1 MAGFM
6 KFRNPVAANG
16 RTRLPSWLHGQ
27 AWRLWTDA
35 WKDEAIPEQ
44 QLVGAEQQLSS
55 WLSGQHIAPFDTC
68 ASLLRAI
75 DGNLA
80 SVLEIGCS
88 SGYYSEVI
96 GRHNPDSH
104 YVGVDYSQ
112 TFCELGRSRFPS
124 ANFIC
129 GDTVRLPFRDSA
141 FPLVIS
147 GSVIL
152 HVRDWRAALHET
164 LRVTSRYAILH
175 RTPVASARTGT
186 FTKRAYGTRLV
197 EWSFN
202 EDDLLQECSRLRF
215 SLAQQIDL
223 NAQVLLSDSGF
234 APNNRSYLLHRQ

>member
-1 MAGFM
+1 MSM
-6 KFRNPVAANG
+6 RNRRTVNG
-16 RTRLPSWLHGQ
+16 RTRAPGWRQRLVWGRWAD
-27 AWRLWTDA
+27 AWR
-35 WKDEAIPEQ
+35 DELIPARQ
-44 QLVGAEQQLSS
+44 SIVAEAQLSS
-55 WLSGQHIAPFDTC
+55 WLSGERVAPLDAC
-68 ASLLRAI
+68 ASLLSTI
-75 DGNLA
+75 DGSLA

-96 GRHNPDSH
+96 GRHHPDSH

-112 TFCELGRSRFPS
+112 TFCELGCRRFPL

-147 GSVIL
+147 GSGIL

-223 NAQVLLSDSGF
+223 NAQELLSDSGF

>member
-1 MAGFM
+1 MAGSM

-44 QLVGAEQQLSS
+44 QLIGAEQQLSS
-55 WLSGQHIAPFDTC
+55 WLSGERVAPFDTC
-68 ASLLRAI
+68 ASLLKVI

-80 SVLEIGCS
+80 SVLEVGCS

-96 GRHNPDSH
+96 GRHHPESR
-104 YVGVDYSQ
+104 YVGADYSQ
-112 TFCELGRSRFPS
+112 TFCELGRSRFP
-124 ANFIC
+124 AAHFVC
-129 GDTVRLPFRDSA
+129 GDTVCLPFRDSA
-141 FPLVIS
+141 FPLTIS
-147 GSVIL
+147 GSVLL
-152 HVRDWRAALHET
+152 HVQDWRAALRET

-186 FTKRAYGTRLV
+186 FTKRAYGKRLV

-202 EDDLLQECSRLRF
+202 EDDLLQECGRFGF
-215 SLAQQIDL
+215 SLTQQIDL
-223 NAQVLLSDSGF
+223 NGQTFLSDSGF
-234 APNNRSYLLHRQ
+234 APNNRSYLLQRR